1 MTVPPQ
7 RHPDLP
13 DIILTDV
20 DRAGRYF
27 IDPDM
32 QGWIKYVISIGS
44 PERPPPTG
52 YGHLRCPR
60 IRLEFDDVE
69 VEKHKVG
76 YMGAT
81 FEDVLRLVNFCK
93 RVKEKPGNIVVHC
106 AAGVSRSSAATLV
119 LLATLLGPDQEMDTV
134 THLVDVKE
142 WSAEH
147 GLRDSPCGI
156 RPNRRIVWLAD
167 GILQRKGNLLQAT
180 LTGLKHL
187 YAPFDNEWSP

>member
-1 MTVPPQ
+1 MIPPQ
-7 RHPDLP
+7 RHLDLP
-13 DIILTDV
+13 DIILTDQ
-20 DRAGRYF
+20 DRAGRHF
-27 IDPDM
+27 LDPELK
-32 QGWIKYVISIGS
+32 GWIKYVISIGS
-44 PERPPPTG
+44 PERPLPTG
-52 YGHLRCPR
+52 YDRLRCPR

-119 LLATLLGPDQEMDTV
+119 LLATLLGPDNEADAIA
-134 THLVDVKE
+134 HLVDVKE
-142 WSAEH
+142 WSAEYD
-147 GLRDSPCGI
+147 LRESPCGI
-156 RPNRRIVWLAD
+156 FPNRRIIWLAD
-167 GILQRKGNLLQAT
+167 GILQRKGNLLQAA

-187 YAPFDNEWSP
+187 YGTNEWAP

>member
-1 MTVPPQ
+1 MILPPQ

-20 DRAGRYF
+20 DRAGKCF
-27 IDPDM
+27 VDPDM
-32 QGWIKYVISIGS
+32 EGWIKYVISIGN

-52 YGHLRCPR
+52 YKHLRCPR

-76 YMGAT
+76 YEGAT
-81 FEDVLRLVNFCK
+81 FEDVLQLVNFCK
-93 RVKEKPGNIVVHC
+93 RIKKDPGNVVIHC

-119 LLATLLGPDQEMDTV
+119 LLAVLLGTDNEVDAV
-134 THLVDVKE
+134 AHLLDVKE
-142 WSAEH
+142 WSAEYD
-147 GLRDSPCGI
+147 LRESPCGI
-156 RPNRRIVWLAD
+156 HPNRRIVWLAD

-187 YAPFDNEWSP
+187 YGTSEWNP